1 MSLRQGGRRAL
12 VCESLSKSKIRG
24 HVVEVLLPKCKKNN
38 DKEPLLLKHRQGHI
52 IVKAQ
57 TVCLQ
62 LGDHNNFHV
71 NVVDLAMPDDIS
83 ELLTKVSD
91 DDELVIRILPRYGE
105 PEEFILKGDASVIC
119 PSINICADFF
129 RIIPPSDE
137 KPDIDSS
144 FGITVDS
151 QIHTSDAQIGDWN
164 KAVINPREGFCD
176 VFDSTRPILR
186 VLWSPP
192 KVVSVSLNTNEFPN
206 FERDHRVVLEICKN
220 RFDGRTFEYCFED
233 KIKRQQGII
242 FCKSSC
248 GLSLAGSK
256 KMKGFYDV
264 DVTVTERS
272 QNEKMDVKEGVMF
285 KRDTSF
291 ENLRG
296 LVGFWFRFHTANK
309 RYIITFSLW
318 EKEYRSQQSG
328 ILLDE
333 VHLDIA
339 VETSKRER
347 PRPSRDRKRLY
358 PNREVREGESVSDE
372 IHSKPTSLSEGS
384 NEAIQGSEQFS
395 PKDNGNQPCLSIS
408 DEIIFSGEKLPRCN
422 HVTAVKRKQT
432 SPKRKRHR
440 KPSWPAKEIPE
451 ETSLPGEIHSN
462 PTSLPEGGNEL
473 EAVEA
478 SEQFSPNKNEKQPC
492 LPVSE
497 ETKSVS
503 GEELQGNNHMT
514 TAKHKQ
520 KRAPPKRKS
529 QRSHLL
535 KRDYCNG
542 EARLLGQAS
551 QFMSKEIPLPA
562 EVDGS
567 VYEQS
572 LRIMEV
578 LGDLRDNGKW
588 KEFDCEAD
596 QLLRNFFDCN
606 SLLITVILEQGKAA
620 CFRNDQTS
628 AEDFI
633 KKASLKIRHESCSL
647 VSLWKGRA
655 NTYLAEIYGRDKLAF
670 GKAQRCIMSA
680 KKYLKNTS
688 YLLDRVCLACE
699 EGRLLLQQSHLSSMA
714 EESRRCFESCIELCN
729 LGLEESPNNRLLLRT
744 HDLAVTKKAMLLL
757 HFSKDY
763 GPGGNLVNEK
773 TLLEARQCLES
784 LKLASV
790 TEMTKTAQVQY
801 HFARSDQYFREQR
814 TVDAISHAQTAFDL
828 SRQFGF
834 DTCSAAEVRLNF
846 LLKFSN
852 SN

>member
-1 MSLRQGGRRAL
+1 MVR
-12 VCESLSKSKIRG
+12 EFLSKSKIRG

-91 DDELVIRILPRYGE
+91 DDELVIRVLPRNGE
-105 PEEFILKGDASVIC
+105 PEEFILKGDASVTF

-137 KPDIDSS
+137 NPSIDSS
-144 FGITVDS
+144 LGITVDS

-164 KAVINPREGFCD
+164 KAVINSREGFCD

-186 VLWSPP
+186 VLWPPP
-192 KVVSVSLNTNEFPN
+192 KFVSVSLNTNDFPN
-206 FERDHRVVLEICKN
+206 FERDHWVVFEICKN
-220 RFDGRTFEYCFED
+220 RFDGRAFEYCFED

-714 EESRRCFESCIELCN
+714 EESRRCFDSSIELCN

-773 TLLEARQCLES
+773 TLLKARQCLEG

>member
-1 MSLRQGGRRAL
+1 M

-91 DDELVIRILPRYGE
+91 DDELVIRVLPRNGE
-105 PEEFILKGDASVIC
+105 PEEFILKGDASVTF

-137 KPDIDSS
+137 NPSIDSS
-144 FGITVDS
+144 LGITVDS

-164 KAVINPREGFCD
+164 KAVINSREGFCD

-186 VLWSPP
+186 VLWPPP
-192 KVVSVSLNTNEFPN
+192 KFVSVSLNTNDFPN
-206 FERDHRVVLEICKN
+206 FERDHWVVFEICKN
-220 RFDGRTFEYCFED
+220 RFDGRAFEYCFED

-714 EESRRCFESCIELCN
+714 EESRRCFDSSIELCN

-773 TLLEARQCLES
+773 TLLKARQCLEG

>member
-1 MSLRQGGRRAL
+1 MVR
-12 VCESLSKSKIRG
+12 EFLSKSKIRG
-24 HVVEVLLPKCKKNN
+24 HVVEVLLPKCKKKN
-38 DKEPLLLKHRQGHI
+38 DKELLLLKHRQGRI

-71 NVVDLAMPDDIS
+71 NVVDLGMPDDIS
-83 ELLTKVSD
+83 DLLTKVSD
-91 DDELVIRILPRYGE
+91 DDELVIRVLPRNGE
-105 PEEFILKGDASVIC
+105 PEEFILKGDASVTF

-137 KPDIDSS
+137 NPSIDSS
-144 FGITVDS
+144 LGITVDS

-220 RFDGRTFEYCFED
+220 RFDGRAFEYCFED

-272 QNEKMDVKEGVMF
+272 QNEKIDVKEGVMF

-318 EKEYRSQQSG
+318 EKESRSQQSG

-372 IHSKPTSLSEGS
+372 IHSKPTSLPEGG

-408 DEIIFSGEKLPRCN
+408 DETIFSGEKLPRCN

-451 ETSLPGEIHSN
+451 ETSLPGEIHSK
-462 PTSLPEGGNEL
+462 PSSLPEGGNEL

-520 KRAPPKRKS
+520 KRAPPTRKS

-670 GKAQRCIMSA
+670 GKAQRCITSA

-699 EGRLLLQQSHLSSMA
+699 EGSLLLQQSHLSSMA
-714 EESRRCFESCIELCN
+714 EESRRCFESSIELCN

-801 HFARSDQYFREQR
+801 HFARSDQYFQEQR

>member
-1 MSLRQGGRRAL
+1 MVR
-12 VCESLSKSKIRG
+12 EFLSKSKIRG

-91 DDELVIRILPRYGE
+91 DDELVIRVLPRNGE
-105 PEEFILKGDASVIC
+105 PEEFILKGDASVTF

-137 KPDIDSS
+137 NPSIDSS
-144 FGITVDS
+144 LGITVDS

-164 KAVINPREGFCD
+164 KAVINSREGFCD

-186 VLWSPP
+186 VLWPPP
-192 KVVSVSLNTNEFPN
+192 KFVSVSLNTNDFPN
-206 FERDHRVVLEICKN
+206 FERDHWVVFEICKN
-220 RFDGRTFEYCFED
+220 RFDGRAFEYCFED

-714 EESRRCFESCIELCN
+714 EESRRCFDSSIELCN

>member
-1 MSLRQGGRRAL
+1 MLRQGGRRTL
-12 VCESLSKSKIRG
+12 VREFLSKSKIRG

-91 DDELVIRILPRYGE
+91 DDELVIRVLPRNGE
-105 PEEFILKGDASVIC
+105 PEEFILKGDASVTF

-137 KPDIDSS
+137 NPSIDSS
-144 FGITVDS
+144 LGITVDS

-164 KAVINPREGFCD
+164 KAVINSREGFCD

-186 VLWSPP
+186 VLWPPP
-192 KVVSVSLNTNEFPN
+192 KFVSVSLNTNDFPN
-206 FERDHRVVLEICKN
+206 FERDHWVVFEICKN
-220 RFDGRTFEYCFED
+220 RFDGRAFEYCFED

-670 GKAQRCIMSA
+670 GKAQRRIVYA
-680 KKYLKNTS
+680 NKYLKNTS
-688 YLLDRVCLACE
+688 YLLDRACLACE
-699 EGRLLLQQSHLSSMA
+699 EGSLLLQQSHLSSMA
-714 EESRRCFESCIELCN
+714 EESRRCFDSSIELCN

>member
-1 MSLRQGGRRAL
+1 MSFRQGGRRTEVPAAL
-12 VCESLSKSKIRG
+12 LKRKISG
-24 HVVEVLLPKCKKNN
+24 KIVEVLLPKHNTMK
-38 DKEPLLLKHRQGHI
+38 PQQGHI
-52 IVKAQ
+52 IVQAK

-62 LGDHNNFHV
+62 MGDYNNFHFD
-71 NVVDLAMPDDIS
+71 VVDLGMYDDVS
-83 ELLTKVSD
+83 ERLTKVSD
-91 DDELVIRILPRYGE
+91 DDELVIRVLRRYGE
-105 PEEFILKGDASVIC
+105 PEEFILKRNASVIC

-137 KPDIDSS
+137 KPNTDSS
-144 FGITVDS
+144 SGITVDS

-164 KAVINPREGFCD
+164 KAIINPREGFCD

-186 VLWSPP
+186 VLRSPP
-192 KVVSVSLNTNEFPN
+192 KFVSVSLNIKDFPN
-206 FERDHRVVLEICKN
+206 FERDHRVVLKICKN
-220 RFDGRTFEYCFED
+220 RFDGRAFEYCFED

-242 FCKSSC
+242 VCKSLR

-272 QNEKMDVKEGVMF
+272 QNEKMEVKEGVMF
-285 KRDTSF
+285 KRDASF

-318 EKEYRSQQSG
+318 EKETRIQQSG

-358 PNREVREGESVSDE
+358 PNREVREGESVSGE
-372 IHSKPTSLSEGS
+372 IHSKPTSPPEGN

-408 DEIIFSGEKLPRCN
+408 DETIFSREKLPRCN

-440 KPSWPAKEIPE
+440 TPLWPAKEIRE
-451 ETSLPGEIHSN
+451 ETSPPGEIHSK
-462 PTSLPEGGNEL
+462 PTSLPEEGNEL

-478 SEQFSPNKNEKQPC
+478 SEHFSPNKNEKQPC

-503 GEELQGNNHMT
+503 GEELQGYNHMT
-514 TAKHKQ
+514 TTKHKQ

-535 KRDYCNG
+535 ERDYCNG

-551 QFMSKEIPLPA
+551 QLMSKEIPLPA
-562 EVDGS
+562 EVGGS

-606 SLLITVILEQGKAA
+606 SLLITAILEQGKAA

-633 KKASLKIRHESCSL
+633 KKASLKIRQESCSL

-670 GKAQRCIMSA
+670 GNAQRCITSA
-680 KKYLKNTS
+680 KKHLKNTS
-688 YLLDRVCLACE
+688 YLLDRACLACE
-699 EGRLLLQQSHLSSMA
+699 EGSLLLQQSHFRSSMA
-714 EESRRCFESCIELCN
+714 EESRRCFDSSIELCN

-757 HFSKDY
+757 DFSKDY
-763 GPGGNLVNEK
+763 EPVGSLVNER
-773 TLLEARQCLES
+773 TLLEARQCLDS

-790 TEMTKTAQVQY
+790 KEMTKTAQVQY
-801 HFARSDQYFREQR
+801 HLVRSDQYFREQR
-814 TVDAISHAQTAFDL
+814 TVDAISHAQTTFDL

-834 DTCSAAEVRLNF
+834 DSCAAAEVRLNF

>member
-1 MSLRQGGRRAL
+1 MSFRQGGRRTEVPAAL
-12 VCESLSKSKIRG
+12 LKRKISG
-24 HVVEVLLPKCKKNN
+24 KIVEVLLPKHNTMK
-38 DKEPLLLKHRQGHI
+38 PQQGHI
-52 IVKAQ
+52 IVQAK

-62 LGDHNNFHV
+62 MGDYNNFHFD
-71 NVVDLAMPDDIS
+71 VVDLGMSDDVS
-83 ELLTKVSD
+83 EQLTKVSD
-91 DDELVIRILPRYGE
+91 DDELVIRVLRRYGE
-105 PEEFILKGDASVIC
+105 SEEFILKRNASVIC

-137 KPDIDSS
+137 KPNTDSS

-164 KAVINPREGFCD
+164 KAIINPQEGFCD

-186 VLWSPP
+186 VLRSPP
-192 KVVSVSLNTNEFPN
+192 KFVSVSLNIKDFPN
-206 FERDHRVVLEICKN
+206 FKRDHRVVLKICKN
-220 RFDGRTFEYCFED
+220 RFDGRAFEYCFED

-242 FCKSSC
+242 FCKSLCDS
-248 GLSLAGSK
+248 SLAGSK
-256 KMKGFYDV
+256 KMKGFYDI
-264 DVTVTERS
+264 DVMVTEIS
-272 QNEKMDVKEGVMF
+272 QNEKMEIKEGVMF
-285 KRDTSF
+285 KRDASF

-318 EKEYRSQQSG
+318 EKETRSQQSG
-328 ILLDE
+328 ILVDE
-333 VHLDIA
+333 LHIA

-347 PRPSRDRKRLY
+347 PRPSRDKKRLC
-358 PNREVREGESVSDE
+358 PNRVVREGESFSGK
-372 IHSKPTSLSEGS
+372 IHSKPTSLPEGS
-384 NEAIQGSEQFS
+384 HEAVQGSKQFS
-395 PKDNGNQPCLSIS
+395 PKDNRNQPCLSIS
-408 DEIIFSGEKLPRCN
+408 EETIFSGQKLPRCN
-422 HVTAVKRKQT
+422 DVAAVKRKQT

-440 KPSWPAKEIPE
+440 KPLWPAKEIPE
-451 ETSLPGEIHSN
+451 ETSLRGEINSK
-462 PTSLPEGGNEL
+462 PTSRPEGSNEL

-478 SEQFSPNKNEKQPC
+478 SEHFSPNKNEKQPS

-503 GEELQGNNHMT
+503 GEELQGYNHMT

-520 KRAPPKRKS
+520 TRAPPKRKS
-529 QRSHLL
+529 QGSHLL
-535 KRDYCNG
+535 ERDYCNG
-542 EARLLGQAS
+542 EARLPGQAS
-551 QFMSKEIPLPA
+551 QLKSNEMPLPA
-562 EVDGS
+562 EVDGL

-588 KEFDCEAD
+588 EEFDCEAD
-596 QLLRNFFDCN
+596 QLLRKFFDCN
-606 SLLITVILEQGKAA
+606 DLLITVILEQGKAA

-633 KKASLKIRHESCSL
+633 KKASLKIRQESCSL

-670 GKAQRCIMSA
+670 GKAQRRIESA

-688 YLLDRVCLACE
+688 YLLDRACLACE
-699 EGRLLLQQSHLSSMA
+699 EGSLLLQQSHLSSMA
-714 EESRRCFESCIELCN
+714 EESRCCFDSSIELCN

>member
-1 MSLRQGGRRAL
+1 MSLLQGGLRTL
-12 VCESLSKSKIRG
+12 VREFLSKSEIRG
-24 HVVEVLLPKCKKNN
+24 HVVEVILPKCKKNN

-91 DDELVIRILPRYGE
+91 DDELVIRNLPRYGE

-164 KAVINPREGFCD
+164 EAVINPREGFFD

-220 RFDGRTFEYCFED
+220 RFDGLAFEYCFED

-285 KRDTSF
+285 KRDASF

-318 EKEYRSQQSG
+318 EKEIRSQQSG
-328 ILLDE
+328 ILVDE
-333 VHLDIA
+333 LHIA

-347 PRPSRDRKRLY
+347 PRPSRDKKRSC
-358 PNREVREGESVSDE
+358 PNRVVPEGEPVSGK
-372 IHSKPTSLSEGS
+372 IHSKPTSLPEGS
-384 NEAIQGSEQFS
+384 HEAVQRSKQFS
-395 PKDNGNQPCLSIS
+395 PKDNRNQPCLSIS
-408 DEIIFSGEKLPRCN
+408 EETIFSGEKLPRCN
-422 HVTAVKRKQT
+422 DVAAVKRKQT
-432 SPKRKRHR
+432 SPKMKRHK
-440 KPSWPAKEIPE
+440 KPLWPGKEIPE
-451 ETSLPGEIHSN
+451 ETSLPGEINSK
-462 PTSLPEGGNEL
+462 PTSRPEESNEH

-478 SEQFSPNKNEKQPC
+478 SEHFSPNK
-492 LPVSE
+492 
-497 ETKSVS
+497 TKS
-503 GEELQGNNHMT
+503 N
-514 TAKHKQ
+514 
-520 KRAPPKRKS
+520 
-529 QRSHLL
+529 
-535 KRDYCNG
+535 
-542 EARLLGQAS
+542 
-551 QFMSKEIPLPA
+551 
-562 EVDGS
+562 
-567 VYEQS
+567 
-572 LRIMEV
+572 
-578 LGDLRDNGKW
+578 
-588 KEFDCEAD
+588 
-596 QLLRNFFDCN
+596 
-606 SLLITVILEQGKAA
+606 
-620 CFRNDQTS
+620 
-628 AEDFI
+628 
-633 KKASLKIRHESCSL
+633 
-647 VSLWKGRA
+647 
-655 NTYLAEIYGRDKLAF
+655 
-670 GKAQRCIMSA
+670 
-680 KKYLKNTS
+680 
-688 YLLDRVCLACE
+688 RVCPFRKKQNQFP
-699 EGRLLLQQSHLSSMA
+699 GRS
-714 EESRRCFESCIELCN
+714 
-729 LGLEESPNNRLLLRT
+729 
-744 HDLAVTKKAMLLL
+744 
-757 HFSKDY
+757 
-763 GPGGNLVNEK
+763 
-773 TLLEARQCLES
+773 
-784 LKLASV
+784 
-790 TEMTKTAQVQY
+790 
-801 HFARSDQYFREQR
+801 FRDII
-814 TVDAISHAQTAFDL
+814 T
-828 SRQFGF
+828 
-834 DTCSAAEVRLNF
+834 
-846 LLKFSN
+846 
-852 SN
+852 

>member
-1 MSLRQGGRRAL
+1 MLRQGGRRTL
-12 VCESLSKSKIRG
+12 VREFLSKSKIRG
-24 HVVEVLLPKCKKNN
+24 HVVEVLLPKCKKKN
-38 DKEPLLLKHRQGHI
+38 DKELLLLKHRQGRI

-91 DDELVIRILPRYGE
+91 DDELVIRVLPRNGE
-105 PEEFILKGDASVIC
+105 PEEFILKGDASVTF

-137 KPDIDSS
+137 NPSIDSS
-144 FGITVDS
+144 LGITVDS

-164 KAVINPREGFCD
+164 KAVINSREGFCD

-186 VLWSPP
+186 VLWPPP
-192 KVVSVSLNTNEFPN
+192 KFVSVSLNTNDFPN
-206 FERDHRVVLEICKN
+206 FERDHWVVFEICKN
-220 RFDGRTFEYCFED
+220 RFDGRAFEYCFED

-714 EESRRCFESCIELCN
+714 EESRRCFDSSIELCN

>member
-1 MSLRQGGRRAL
+1 MVR
-12 VCESLSKSKIRG
+12 EFLSKSKIRG
-24 HVVEVLLPKCKKNN
+24 HVVEVLLPKCKKKN
-38 DKEPLLLKHRQGHI
+38 DKELLLLKHRQGRI

-91 DDELVIRILPRYGE
+91 DDELVIRVLPRNGE
-105 PEEFILKGDASVIC
+105 PEEFILKGDASVTF

-137 KPDIDSS
+137 NPSIDSS
-144 FGITVDS
+144 LGITVDS

-164 KAVINPREGFCD
+164 KAVINSREGFCD

-186 VLWSPP
+186 VLWPPP
-192 KVVSVSLNTNEFPN
+192 KFVSVSLNTNDFPN
-206 FERDHRVVLEICKN
+206 FERDHWVVFEICKN
-220 RFDGRTFEYCFED
+220 RFDGRAFEYCFED

>member
-1 MSLRQGGRRAL
+1 MLRQGGRRTL
-12 VCESLSKSKIRG
+12 VREFLSKSKIRG

-137 KPDIDSS
+137 KPDMDSS

-220 RFDGRTFEYCFED
+220 RFDGLAFEYCFED

-242 FCKSSC
+242 FCKSLCDS
-248 GLSLAGSK
+248 SLAGSK
-256 KMKGFYDV
+256 KMKGFYDI
-264 DVTVTERS
+264 DVTVTEIS
-272 QNEKMDVKEGVMF
+272 QNEKMEIKEGVMF
-285 KRDTSF
+285 KRDASF

-318 EKEYRSQQSG
+318 EKETRSQQSG
-328 ILLDE
+328 ILVDE
-333 VHLDIA
+333 LHIA

-347 PRPSRDRKRLY
+347 PRPSRDKKRLC
-358 PNREVREGESVSDE
+358 PNRVVREGESVSGK
-372 IHSKPTSLSEGS
+372 IHSKPTSLPEGS
-384 NEAIQGSEQFS
+384 HEAVQGSKQFS
-395 PKDNGNQPCLSIS
+395 PKDNRNQPCLSIS
-408 DEIIFSGEKLPRCN
+408 EETIFSGEKLPRCN
-422 HVTAVKRKQT
+422 
-432 SPKRKRHR
+432 
-440 KPSWPAKEIPE
+440 
-451 ETSLPGEIHSN
+451 
-462 PTSLPEGGNEL
+462 
-473 EAVEA
+473 
-478 SEQFSPNKNEKQPC
+478 
-492 LPVSE
+492 
-497 ETKSVS
+497 
-503 GEELQGNNHMT
+503 
-514 TAKHKQ
+514 
-520 KRAPPKRKS
+520 
-529 QRSHLL
+529 
-535 KRDYCNG
+535 D
-542 EARLLGQAS
+542 
-551 QFMSKEIPLPA
+551 
-562 EVDGS
+562 
-567 VYEQS
+567 QS

-588 KEFDCEAD
+588 EEFDCEAD
-596 QLLRNFFDCN
+596 QLLRKFFDCN
-606 SLLITVILEQGKAA
+606 DLLITVILEQGKAA
-620 CFRNDQTS
+620 CFRKDQTS

-633 KKASLKIRHESCSL
+633 RKVSLKIPKASSTL
-647 VSLWKGRA
+647 VSLWTGRA
-655 NTYLAEIYGRDKLAF
+655 NTYLAEIYRRDKLAL
-670 GKAQRCIMSA
+670 GKAQRRIESA
-680 KKYLKNTS
+680 KKYLKNS
-688 YLLDRVCLACE
+688 CYLLDRACLACE
-699 EGRLLLQQSHLSSMA
+699 EGSLLLQQSYFRSSMA
-714 EESRRCFESCIELCN
+714 EESRRCFDSCIELCN

-757 HFSKDY
+757 DFSKDY
-763 GPGGNLVNEK
+763 EAVGSLVNER
-773 TLLEARQCLES
+773 TLLEARQCLDS

-790 TEMTKTAQVQY
+790 KEMTKTAQVQY
-801 HFARSDQYFREQR
+801 HLVRSDQYFRERR

-834 DTCSAAEVRLNF
+834 DSCAAAEVRL
-846 LLKFSN
+846 
-852 SN
+852 

>member
-1 MSLRQGGRRAL
+1 MSFRKGGRRTEVPAAL
-12 VCESLSKSKIRG
+12 LKRKISG
-24 HVVEVLLPKCKKNN
+24 KIVEVLLPKHNTMK
-38 DKEPLLLKHRQGHI
+38 PQQGHI
-52 IVKAQ
+52 IVQAK

-62 LGDHNNFHV
+62 MGDCNNFHFD
-71 NVVDLAMPDDIS
+71 VVDLGMCDDVS
-83 ELLTKVSD
+83 ELLTKVSG
-91 DDELVIRILPRYGE
+91 DDELVIRVLRRYGE
-105 PEEFILKGDASVIC
+105 PEEFILKRDASVIC

-164 KAVINPREGFCD
+164 KAIINPREGFCD

-186 VLWSPP
+186 LLRSPP
-192 KVVSVSLNTNEFPN
+192 KFVSVSLNIKDFPN
-206 FERDHRVVLEICKN
+206 FKRDHRVVLKICKN
-220 RFDGRTFEYCFED
+220 RFDGRAFEYCFED
-233 KIKRQQGII
+233 KMKNQQGII
-242 FCKSSC
+242 FCKSLR

-256 KMKGFYDV
+256 EMKGFYDV

-272 QNEKMDVKEGVMF
+272 QNEKMEVKEGVMF
-285 KRDTSF
+285 KRDASF

-318 EKEYRSQQSG
+318 EKETRSEQSG

-333 VHLDIA
+333 VHID
-339 VETSKRER
+339 VETSE
-347 PRPSRDRKRLY
+347 RKRSRLSTHKKLLCLAE
-358 PNREVREGESVSDE
+358 EVRKEASLPGE
-372 IHSKPTSLSEGS
+372 IHSEPTSIPEGS
-384 NEAIQGSEQFS
+384 QKAVGGSEQFL
-395 PKDNGNQPCLSIS
+395 PNDNGRLPSLPFS
-408 DEIIFSGEKLPRCN
+408 EETGFSGKKLWEYN
-422 HVTAVKRKQT
+422 HMTVGKRIQT
-432 SPKRKRHR
+432 PPKRKTRR
-440 KPSWPAKEIPE
+440 KLLCPATGPVTEKPE
-451 ETSLPGEIHSN
+451 ETSLPGEIHSK
-462 PTSLPEGGNEL
+462 PTSLPERSHEL
-473 EAVEA
+473 EE
-478 SEQFSPNKNEKQPC
+478 NERC
-492 LPVSE
+492 LPVSK
-497 ETKSVS
+497 ETKFS
-503 GEELQGNNHMT
+503 GENIPGYNHMT
-514 TAKHKQ
+514 AEKLKQ
-520 KRAPPKRKS
+520 TRAPPSRKS

-535 KRDYCNG
+535 KRDYCSG
-542 EARLLGQAS
+542 EARLPGQAS
-551 QFMSKEIPLPA
+551 QFMSKEMPLPA

-588 KEFDCEAD
+588 EEFDCEAD
-596 QLLRNFFDCN
+596 QLLRKFFDCN
-606 SLLITVILEQGKAA
+606 DLLISVILEQGKAT

-628 AEDFI
+628 AEYFI
-633 KKASLKIRHESCSL
+633 RKASLKIPKASSTL
-647 VSLWKGRA
+647 VSLWTGRA

-670 GKAQRCIMSA
+670 GKAQRRIVYA
-680 KKYLKNTS
+680 NKYLKNTS
-688 YLLDRVCLACE
+688 YLLDRACLACE
-699 EGRLLLQQSHLSSMA
+699 EGSLLLQQSHLSSMA
-714 EESRRCFESCIELCN
+714 EESRRCFDSSIELCN

-773 TLLEARQCLES
+773 TLLKARQCLEG

-834 DTCSAAEVRLNF
+834 NTCSAAEVRLNF
-846 LLKFSN
+846 LFKFSN

>member
-1 MSLRQGGRRAL
+1 MVR
-12 VCESLSKSKIRG
+12 EFLSKSKIRG

-91 DDELVIRILPRYGE
+91 DDELVIRVLPRNGE
-105 PEEFILKGDASVIC
+105 PEEFILKGDASVTF

-137 KPDIDSS
+137 NPSIDSS
-144 FGITVDS
+144 LGITVDS

-164 KAVINPREGFCD
+164 KAVINSREGFCD

-186 VLWSPP
+186 VLWPPP
-192 KVVSVSLNTNEFPN
+192 KFVSVSLNTNDFPN
-206 FERDHRVVLEICKN
+206 FERDHWVVFEICKN
-220 RFDGRTFEYCFED
+220 RFDGRAFEYCFED

-670 GKAQRCIMSA
+670 GKAQRRIVYA
-680 KKYLKNTS
+680 NKYLKNTS
-688 YLLDRVCLACE
+688 YLLDRACLACE
-699 EGRLLLQQSHLSSMA
+699 EGSLLLQQSHLSSMA

>member
-1 MSLRQGGRRAL
+1 MSFQQGGRRTEVPAAL
-12 VCESLSKSKIRG
+12 LKRKISG
-24 HVVEVLLPKCKKNN
+24 KIVEVLLPKHNTMK
-38 DKEPLLLKHRQGHI
+38 PLQGHI
-52 IVKAQ
+52 IVQAK

-62 LGDHNNFHV
+62 MGDYNNFHFD
-71 NVVDLAMPDDIS
+71 VVDLGMSDDVS
-83 ELLTKVSD
+83 EQLTKVSD
-91 DDELVIRILPRYGE
+91 DDELVIRVLRRYGE
-105 PEEFILKGDASVIC
+105 PEEFILKRNASVIC

-137 KPDIDSS
+137 KPNTDSS

-164 KAVINPREGFCD
+164 KAIINPQEGFCD

-186 VLWSPP
+186 VLRSPP
-192 KVVSVSLNTNEFPN
+192 KFVSVSLNIKDFPN
-206 FERDHRVVLEICKN
+206 FKRDHRVVLKICKN
-220 RFDGRTFEYCFED
+220 RFDGRAFEYCFED

-256 KMKGFYDV
+256 KMKGFYDI
-264 DVTVTERS
+264 DVTVTEIS
-272 QNEKMDVKEGVMF
+272 QNEKMEIKEGVMF
-285 KRDTSF
+285 KRDASF

-318 EKEYRSQQSG
+318 EKETRSQQSG
-328 ILLDE
+328 ILVDE
-333 VHLDIA
+333 LHIA

-347 PRPSRDRKRLY
+347 PRPSRDKKRLC
-358 PNREVREGESVSDE
+358 PNRVVREGKSVSGK
-372 IHSKPTSLSEGS
+372 IHSKPTSFPEGS

-395 PKDNGNQPCLSIS
+395 PKDNRNQPCLSIS
-408 DEIIFSGEKLPRCN
+408 EETIFSGEKLPRCN
-422 HVTAVKRKQT
+422 DVTAVKRKQT

-440 KPSWPAKEIPE
+440 KPLWPAKEIPE
-451 ETSLPGEIHSN
+451 ETSLPGEINSK
-462 PTSLPEGGNEL
+462 PTSRLEGSNEL

-478 SEQFSPNKNEKQPC
+478 SEHFSPNKNEKQPS
-492 LPVSE
+492 LRVSE

-503 GEELQGNNHMT
+503 GEELQGYNHMT

-520 KRAPPKRKS
+520 TRAPPKRKS

-535 KRDYCNG
+535 ERDYCNG
-542 EARLLGQAS
+542 EARLPGQAS
-551 QFMSKEIPLPA
+551 QLMSNEMPLPA
-562 EVDGS
+562 EVDGL

-588 KEFDCEAD
+588 EEFDCEAD
-596 QLLRNFFDCN
+596 QLLRKFFDCN
-606 SLLITVILEQGKAA
+606 DLLITVILEQGKAA

-633 KKASLKIRHESCSL
+633 RKASLKIPKASSTL
-647 VSLWKGRA
+647 VSLWTGRA

-670 GKAQRCIMSA
+670 GKAQRRIESA

-688 YLLDRVCLACE
+688 YLLDRACLACE
-699 EGRLLLQQSHLSSMA
+699 EGSLLLQQSHFRSSMA
-714 EESRRCFESCIELCN
+714 EESRRCFDSSIELCN

-744 HDLAVTKKAMLLL
+744 HDLAVTNKAMLLL

-846 LLKFSN
+846 LLKLSN